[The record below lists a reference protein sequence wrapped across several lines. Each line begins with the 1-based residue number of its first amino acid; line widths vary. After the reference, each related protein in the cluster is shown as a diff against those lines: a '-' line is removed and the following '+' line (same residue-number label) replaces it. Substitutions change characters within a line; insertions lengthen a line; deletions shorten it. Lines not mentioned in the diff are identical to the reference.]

1 MTKKQKIA
9 IVGLGRVG
17 SVFLE
22 ALLSKANKGLEIVA
36 VAEKSDTPGC
46 RLARANGIEVLD
58 VDGLIGK
65 SSGVDIIFDL
75 TGVSAVRQELRE
87 KLLKSTNRHT
97 VIATESIARMIWIF
111 IADTELPD
119 IHAVAGY

>member
-1 MTKKQKIA
+1 MKKQKIA

-22 ALLSKANKGLEIVA
+22 ALLSKANQGLEIVA
-36 VAEKSDTPGC
+36 VVEKSDTPGC
-46 RLARANGIEVLD
+46 RLAQAEGIEILD
-58 VDGLIGK
+58 VDGLVGK
-65 SSGVDIIFDL
+65 SGDVDIIFDL

-119 IHAVAGY
+119 IHAAVGY

>member
-1 MTKKQKIA
+1 MKKQTIA

-22 ALLSKANKGLEIVA
+22 ALLSKANQGLEIVA

-46 RLARANGIEVLD
+46 RLAQAKGIAILD

-65 SSGVDIIFDL
+65 SSDVDIIFDL

-97 VIATESIARMIWIF
+97 VIATENIARMIWMF

-119 IHAVAGY
+119 IHAAVGY